1 MKCVVRK
8 RNGKSKKT
16 EKRKFKTADKIS
28 FLGQRRHQR
37 TQILI
42 QNQCLR
48 SFIFSGFMG
57 IYCEKPPIFEIL
69 AVLGLF
75 VSDYHPERAVFFYAF
90 N

>member
-1 MKCVVRK
+1 MILRV
-8 RNGKSKKT
+8 
-16 EKRKFKTADKIS
+16 EKGFDS
-28 FLGQRRHQR
+28 RRGHHQR

-75 VSDYHPERAVFFYAF
+75 VSDYHPERAGFFYAF